1 MKRRQFIK
9 GAVATVGVAALGVSG
24 IAALA
29 SLSAKEGKKMKVL
42 VLTGSPRKNGNS
54 NTLADVFASATR
66 PGVLLICETWRDEA
80 ALAAHSASEP
90 FVKNVAIINDCGEM
104 KIEKFEM

>member
-1 MKRRQFIK
+1 MGFKPAYIVEYNKERNQTMLRLNCFFQ
-9 GAVATVGVAALGVSG
+9 
-24 IAALA
+24 
-29 SLSAKEGKKMKVL
+29 AKEGRLDDALAAAKE
-42 VLTGSPRKNGNS
+42 LTAASLKQDGCI
-54 NTLADVFASATR
+54 AYDVFASATR
-66 PGVLLICETWRDEA
+66 PGILLICETWRDEA

>member
-1 MKRRQFIK
+1 MLRLNCFFQ
-9 GAVATVGVAALGVSG
+9 
-24 IAALA
+24 
-29 SLSAKEGKKMKVL
+29 AKEGRL
-42 VLTGSPRKNGNS
+42 N
-54 NTLADVFASATR
+54 D
-66 PGVLLICETWRDEA
+66 

>member
-1 MKRRQFIK
+1 MLRLNCFFQAKEGR
-9 GAVATVGVAALGVSG
+9 LDD
-24 IAALA
+24 ALA
-29 SLSAKEGKKMKVL
+29 SAKE
-42 VLTGSPRKNGNS
+42 LTAASLKQDGCI
-54 NTLADVFASATR
+54 AYDVFASATR
-66 PGVLLICETWRDEA
+66 PGMLLICETWRDEA